1 MYIKEKS
8 PLCSSC
14 KRRYAT
20 FRRRTSGER
29 LCRLCLYN
37 SVIKQVRKAIHYYK
51 MIRKNS
57 SILFL
62 IMVNK
67 PLLSIMSLSIYESAV
82 KNFNINNSVLLCFNK
97 YLNCGNIKEI
107 IKSGHY
113 EFIEFEPHF
122 ITNDFIEWLK
132 YAEFIAIKIA
142 KESEIEF
149 IVVPL
154 YRDELVI
161 ISLLGML
168 STSRTIFSEGL
179 PIRNVGDIKI
189 TRPFYY
195 VVSDDVLYLTL
206 TSKFMS
212 GIDLNEYKFEERY
225 RFFKHIRNILGNS
238 PELMYSSDKSAELLQ
253 SYLMGYSKRC
263 KYCGSY
269 NIDDICEYCKKFK
282 EYIHDMYI

>member
-1 MYIKEKS
+1 MYIKEKL

-37 SVIKQVRKAIHYYK
+37 SVIKQVRKAVHYYK

-62 IMVNK
+62 VMVNK

-82 KNFNINNSVLLCFNK
+82 KDFSIDNLVLLCFNR
-97 YLNCGNIKEI
+97 YLNCNNIKDI
-107 IKSGHY
+107 IKSNHY
-113 EFIEFEPHF
+113 GFIEFEPHF

-142 KESEIEF
+142 KESKIEF

-154 YRDELVI
+154 YRDELAI

-179 PIRNVGDIKI
+179 PIRNVDEIKI

-212 GIDLNEYKFEERY
+212 GIDLDGYKFEERY
-225 RFFKHIRNILGNS
+225 RFFKHIKTILRDS
-238 PELMYSSDKSAELLQ
+238 PELMYSSDKSVELLQ

-263 KYCGSY
+263 RYCGSY
-269 NIDDICEYCKKFK
+269 DIDDICGYCRKFK
-282 EYIHDMYI
+282 EYT